1 MRQKMDH
8 KNLIMYAHGSAY
20 NHGCEAIVRA
30 SADIL
35 SLERDK
41 TLLFSNNVWG
51 DLDFGMYQ
59 IADILPVRETP
70 VGHTSP
76 LGYLYRVRAH
86 MHRDPTRHYYR
97 IFGQR
102 QYAYLY
108 GHADTALSIGGDN
121 YCYPSALTA
130 LEVRN
135 YWLNKKGTKTILWG
149 ASLTEDLLSPA
160 VMEDLNRYS
169 LITVRERLS
178 YDMLKAHNIATDVV
192 LAPDPA
198 FALAV
203 EDTPWPD
210 GKEHPNVVGI
220 NTSHFVSQLS
230 ASANSGIRNYINLIN
245 WILNETDMEIAF
257 IPHVVFPE
265 DPGNNDLLDIQKLME
280 LLPASDRIM
289 VLDGTYNCCQLKS
302 LISKCRFFVGARTHA
317 TIAAYS
323 TGVPTLVVGYSTK
336 SIGIARDLFGTEAGY
351 VCSVQNMTDDNMLL
365 SAFQN
370 IVLRESELRRHLA
383 SFIPA
388 YRRGHQACVEAVNAY
403 IR

>member
-1 MRQKMDH
+1 MRQPMNH

-35 SLERDK
+35 SLEK
-41 TLLFSNNVWG
+41 EKAILFSNNVKG
-51 DLDFGMYQ
+51 DLDFGLDQ
-59 IADILPVRETP
+59 IARILPVQESP
-70 VGHTSP
+70 VGRTTP
-76 LGYLYRVRAH
+76 LGYLYRLRAH
-86 MHRDPTRHYYR
+86 MHRDSTRHYYR

-102 QYAYLY
+102 QYQYMY
-108 GHADTALSIGGDN
+108 SHSDVALSIGGDN

-149 ASLTEDLLSPA
+149 ASLTEDMLSA
-160 VMEDLNRYS
+160 EVMEDLNRYS
-169 LITVRERLS
+169 LITVRERMS
-178 YDMLKAHNIATDVV
+178 YDMLKAHNIAAEVV

-198 FALAV
+198 FALSI

-210 GKEHPNVVGI
+210 GKEHNNVVGI

-230 ASANSGIRNYINLIN
+230 ASANSGIQNYINLIN

-257 IPHVVFPE
+257 VPHVVFPE
-265 DPGNNDLLDIQKLME
+265 DPGNNDLLDIQKLTN

-289 VLDGTYNCCQLKS
+289 VLDGKYNCCQLKS

-336 SIGIARDLFGTEAGY
+336 SIGIARDLFGTEEGY
-351 VCSVQNMTDDNMLL
+351 VCSVQNMTDNDMLL
-365 SAFQN
+365 SAFRS
-370 IVLRESELRRHLA
+370 IVLREQELRQHLA
-383 SFIPA
+383 AFIPE
-388 YRRGHQACVEAVNAY
+388 YRKGHQACVDAVNAY